1 MSKPDLPGN
10 SLEEILASIRKT
22 LTDDRPEDG
31 LSKLDNLPPAA
42 EDDGAAGVNGHGV
55 SGADML
61 PNRLVDALNGGG
73 NRHPEADLT
82 ALLTSDAPNQAEAS
96 KPQGSNDDLPWFLSR
111 GPQPSEAEAK
121 PVAASV
127 EVEPPLPAA
136 PEEITLTRPE
146 TVRRSFPPLFG
157 AGEALPPRAA
167 DMPFG
172 AKSGE
177 PAKAVPSRPSDMLL
191 TPKSARVPVA
201 EPPKPAA
208 PVEAKARPAEPVAP
222 AVEKPVV
229 LPEPPAKV
237 AAVPLQRE
245 VPLTRAIP
253 ASEPSVPSRPEP
265 VSDVWSELPLPEP
278 LMPEPLRPEPPRAE
292 AVAEQPA
299 NPQSQALQEMIGRL
313 LEPIIQQWLENNL
326 PGMVE
331 AAIRAEME
339 RQFKRPRGELK
350 I

>member
-42 EDDGAAGVNGHGV
+42 QDNGAAGVNGHSV
-55 SGADML
+55 NGADAL
-61 PNRLVDALNGGG
+61 PDRLVDALGGGG
-73 NRHPEADLT
+73 NRHTQADLT
-82 ALLTSDAPNQAEAS
+82 ALLSSDAPSRTEAS
-96 KPQGSNDDLPWFLSR
+96 KPQGDDDDVPWFLSR
-111 GPQPSEAEAK
+111 GAQPSEAEAK
-121 PVAASV
+121 LAAPSV
-127 EVEPPLPAA
+127 ELEPPLPAA

-157 AGEALPPRAA
+157 AGEALPPRGA
-167 DMPFG
+167 DIPFG

-177 PAKAVPSRPSDMLL
+177 PAKAAPSRPSDMLL
-191 TPKSARVPVA
+191 TPKSQREPVA
-201 EPPKPAA
+201 EAPKPAA

-222 AVEKPVV
+222 AVVKPVV

-237 AAVPLQRE
+237 AAVPLPRE
-245 VPLTRAIP
+245 VPRMREIP
-253 ASEPSVPSRPEP
+253 ASEPSVPFRAEP
-265 VSDVWSELPLPEP
+265 VPDVWSELPLPEP
-278 LMPEPLRPEPPRAE
+278 LMPEPTRPEPRRVE
-292 AVAEQPA
+292 AVAEEPV
-299 NPQSQALQEMIGRL
+299 NPQTQALQEMIGRL
-313 LEPIIQQWLENNL
+313 LEPVIQQWLDSNL